1 MLRLRIFPRAVPG
14 VAPTEQSA
22 ENGQTRRMTCHI
34 QIALMRYI
42 MIHEIPYKYRP
53 NFCAALRPGYTSRRN
68 QSRSA
73 SCFILLH
80 VSGNHLSSSDH
91 GICFLNTFRVIPVW
105 VCLCMWLK
113 GVEITTKEWSLYTPP
128 IIILFINPVNFFVLK
143 LVPQSWALVPFKFIT
158 LFQLSILWCM

>member
-80 VSGNHLSSSDH
+80 VSGNHLSLFSFEIKFAYTEKHISL
-91 GICFLNTFRVIPVW
+91 CFDKCKHSVTSIFTEKKK
-105 VCLCMWLK
+105 LK
-113 GVEITTKEWSLYTPP
+113 KSQPLSLSKD
-128 IIILFINPVNFFVLK
+128 IQVN
-143 LVPQSWALVPFKFIT
+143 
-158 LFQLSILWCM
+158 